1 MSLRSLLTRKTTPA
15 ERVPAD
21 SVAQLAD
28 SEKPMRIGLWVLLL
42 GLGSFLLWAAFAPLD
57 EGVPTQGQVSIDT
70 KRKAVQHLSGGIIRE
85 VNIKE
90 GDFVSEGRILIKLDD
105 AVARAGYESI
115 RQHYLTLRAIESR
128 LLAEQG
134 DLPAIEFH
142 PDLKQAQGDSLA
154 QQFMLNQKQVFD
166 ARRAA
171 FRSSE
176 RGLQESILGA
186 QASLQGMLGT
196 LPHRK
201 SQLATLKEE
210 GSAVAE
216 LAREGFATRTKQL
229 ELQRMIADISATI
242 SDTEGSIERLQRD
255 INQQQQRLAQ
265 LRFDTKKEINLQLVD
280 IRREVQAD
288 AEKLHAAGEEL
299 ARTEIR
305 SPAAGQVVG
314 LSVQTVGG
322 VIQPSQKLM
331 DIVPENE
338 TLILETR
345 IPPHLID
352 RLKVGQFTDI
362 RFSAFAHSPQLVVEG
377 KIISISGDLLTDAGN
392 QQQYYLSRVAVTD
405 LGRKE
410 LGERQMQPGMP
421 AEVVIKTGERSLLKY
436 LLHPLLKRLASAMI
450 EE

>member
-1 MSLRSLLTRKTTPA
+1 
-15 ERVPAD
+15 
-21 SVAQLAD
+21 
-28 SEKPMRIGLWVLLL
+28 
-42 GLGSFLLWAAFAPLD
+42 
-57 EGVPTQGQVSIDT
+57 
-70 KRKAVQHLSGGIIRE
+70 
-85 VNIKE
+85 
-90 GDFVSEGRILIKLDD
+90 
-105 AVARAGYESI
+105 
-115 RQHYLTLRAIESR
+115 
-128 LLAEQG
+128 
-134 DLPAIEFH
+134 
-142 PDLKQAQGDSLA
+142 
-154 QQFMLNQKQVFD
+154 
-166 ARRAA
+166 
-171 FRSSE
+171 
-176 RGLQESILGA
+176 
-186 QASLQGMLGT
+186 
-196 LPHRK
+196 
-201 SQLATLKEE
+201 
-210 GSAVAE
+210 
-216 LAREGFATRTKQL
+216 
-229 ELQRMIADISATI
+229 MIADISATI

-362 RFSAFAHSPQLVVEG
+362 RFSAFVHSPQLVVEG